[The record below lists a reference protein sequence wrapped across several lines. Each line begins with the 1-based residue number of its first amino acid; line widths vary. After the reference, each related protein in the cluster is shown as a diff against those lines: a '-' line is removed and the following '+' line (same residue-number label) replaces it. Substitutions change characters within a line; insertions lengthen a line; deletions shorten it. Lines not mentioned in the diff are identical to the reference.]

1 MVKIKKF
8 IGISYDYIGAL
19 LLVFLP
25 FSASIPNLLLA
36 LMLLFYLLDFDF
48 KFQTSYPKP
57 FIFLSVLIAYLVIKA
72 LLNGS
77 FMLDFTYYKKY
88 GYLIILPL
96 LFFKVNRL
104 DLLKNVA
111 LLTINASI
119 LVSCYK
125 IMRFHSS
132 FGYIPFADGWATN
145 FVLVLER
152 PYAGIFSVLGA
163 IISFDLLRKWDKWKY
178 LYAISFVLSVSFIAF
193 ISIRISILTLLV
205 VFLLYVFLY
214 SKLALRRKLL
224 LFGSMLV
231 MVFVLFSVNKNLS
244 KRFFIESSLGKTI
257 ETTKQYEPRVV
268 ILSCAKSIVAQP
280 TFSYLFGTES
290 NTAIQQSLTNC
301 YKETVLDQSRQQW
314 FLYQNFNTHSQF
326 VDLFLLGGIVA
337 ILLFCSFLF
346 VYFMVART
354 SFNAVAIGVAFLSV
368 LLIENVFHRQFGC
381 FIFSIFTA
389 LYLREEVINGKIKS

>member
-1 MVKIKKF
+1 MVKIKHF
-8 IGISYDYIGAL
+8 IGNSYDYVCAL
-19 LLVFLP
+19 ILVFLP

-36 LMLLFYLLDFDF
+36 LLLLFYLLDFDF
-48 KFQTSYPKP
+48 KYQSSYPKP
-57 FIFLSVLIAYLVIKA
+57 FIFLSILIAYLFVKA
-72 LLNGS
+72 LLNGT
-77 FMLDFTYYKKY
+77 FMVDFTYYKKY
-88 GYLIILPL
+88 LYLILLPI

-104 DLLKNVA
+104 SMLKNVA
-111 LLTINASI
+111 LLSINATV
-119 LVSCYK
+119 LVSCFK

-132 FGYIPFADGWATN
+132 FGYFPFGDGWATN

-152 PYAGIFSVLGA
+152 PYAGIFSVLAA
-163 IISFDLLRKWDKWKY
+163 IISFDLMRKADKWKY
-178 LYAISFVLSVSFIAF
+178 LYALSLLLSVAFIAF
-193 ISIRISILTLLV
+193 ISIRISILTLLF

-214 SKLALRRKLL
+214 SQLSLQRKLM

-231 MVFVLFSVNKNLS
+231 LVFALFAVNKNIS
-244 KRFFIESSLGKTI
+244 KRFFIEKSLGKTI

-268 ILSCAKSIVAQP
+268 ILACAKSIVEQP

-290 NTAIQQSLTNC
+290 NTAIQNSLTNC
-301 YKETVLDQSRQQW
+301 YKETVLDYSRQKW

-337 ILLFCSFLF
+337 ILLFISFLF
-346 VYFMVART
+346 SYFMAVRR
-354 SFNAVAIGVAFLSV
+354 SFNAVAIGVAFLSI